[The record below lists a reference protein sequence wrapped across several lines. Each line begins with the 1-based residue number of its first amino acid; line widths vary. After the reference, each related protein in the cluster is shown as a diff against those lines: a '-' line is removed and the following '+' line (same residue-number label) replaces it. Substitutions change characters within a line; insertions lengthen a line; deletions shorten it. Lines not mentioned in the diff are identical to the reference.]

1 LVLQAHYFLIG
12 ENDKNLFFWN
22 NSQSFYSRKDADVI
36 LSLNYDF
43 NTSKIYAG
51 TKDKK
56 IIEYS
61 FTDTSYINILGN
73 NEDHEVSTV
82 LKINNTHIA
91 SAYEKNIVII
101 NVLDNS
107 KRLKYKNDSFGKI
120 ISMVLIKE
128 KNVLIVGSD
137 DKKSTFVYC
146 LNQNRIISDKFLDSS
161 IYAIDSLNQDLII
174 NECYRDFVCLQ
185 GFNSSNQLID
195 LKSARLRTKIFG
207 IQIVNQKF
215 VLLACEK
222 FLAVWNILSNKAVI
236 YTKGLKEYKL
246 NFIKIFNNQTFGV
259 IQINTE
265 EGMIVDAFSTESITS
280 TTATTE
286 ITTPTTETITTITDS
301 TTKIQSD
308 DFFKNFIEKNLQIII
323 EIISTNTDVNDC
335 IQNCSNNG
343 KCKII
348 NNSKYVCE
356 CNKNYVGSACQY
368 KTLPCSSN
376 PCLNNGLCEDNLSEN
391 NFKCQCLKGKNE
403 SEIYYGQYCE
413 FKRNVCQNETC
424 SNNGYCFDN
433 DNTAKCKCFSMFS
446 GEKCETKSNE
456 MIAVESVIKT
466 SSIIAILFIFLA
478 YIFVLLNDIL
488 HCFGKNKIKK

>member
-1 LVLQAHYFLIG
+1 MIKTFFLLIGQVILSQAQYYLIG

-22 NSQSFYSRKDADVI
+22 NSKSFHSRKDADVI

-56 IIEYS
+56 IFEYS
-61 FTDTSYINILGN
+61 FSDKIYEKNLEKS
-73 NEDHEVSTV
+73 EEHEISTI
-82 LKINNTHIA
+82 LKINTTHIA
-91 SAYEKNIVII
+91 SAYEKNIII
-101 NVLDNS
+101 IDIRNKNI
-107 KRLKYKNDSFGKI
+107 RTEYKNDSLGKL

-128 KNVLIVGSD
+128 KNVLVVGSD

-146 LNQNRIISDKFLDSS
+146 LNQNRILSDKFLDSS
-161 IYAIDSLNQDLII
+161 IYAIDSLNQDFII
-174 NECYRDFVCLQ
+174 NECYRDFVCLRS
-185 GFNSSNQLID
+185 FNSSNQLID
-195 LKSARLRTKIFG
+195 SKSAKLRTKIFG

-222 FLAVWNILSNKAVI
+222 FLAVWNIISNKAVI

-259 IQINTE
+259 IRDKKSLDIWNITSMKFIETWDVDKTEVFSFEIVLLEENNLTNLEINTE
-265 EGMIVDAFSTESITS
+265 EGMIIDAFSTESITS

-286 ITTPTTETITTITDS
+286 STTPTTETITTITDS
-301 TTKIQSD
+301 RTKIKSD
-308 DFFKNFIEKNLQIII
+308 DFFFNFIEKNLQIII

-343 KCKII
+343 KCKFI
-348 NNSKYVCE
+348 NNAKYKCE

-376 PCLNNGLCEDNLSEN
+376 PCINNGLCEDN
-391 NFKCQCLKGKNE
+391 
-403 SEIYYGQYCE
+403 
-413 FKRNVCQNETC
+413 
-424 SNNGYCFDN
+424 
-433 DNTAKCKCFSMFS
+433 
-446 GEKCETKSNE
+446 
-456 MIAVESVIKT
+456 
-466 SSIIAILFIFLA
+466 
-478 YIFVLLNDIL
+478 
-488 HCFGKNKIKK
+488 